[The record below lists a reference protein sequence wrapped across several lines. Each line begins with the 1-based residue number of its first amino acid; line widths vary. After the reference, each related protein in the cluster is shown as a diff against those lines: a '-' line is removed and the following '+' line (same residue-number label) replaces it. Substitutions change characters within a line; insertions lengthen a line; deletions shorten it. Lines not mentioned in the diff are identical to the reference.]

1 MIKII
6 RTNSDNPDFIE
17 LVKCLD
23 TYLAKIDGDEHAFYN
38 QFNKTSKMKCVVL
51 AYEDDKP
58 TGCGAIREYT
68 PGIMEI
74 KRMYTTP
81 ESRGKGIATRVLTEL
96 EIWATELSCEKCILE
111 TGKRQTEAVSLYKK
125 NGYRLIPNYGQY
137 LKIENSLCFEKEIK

>member
-23 TYLAKIDGDEHAFYN
+23 AYLAKIDGDEHAFYN

-51 AYEDDKP
+51 AYDDDKP

-137 LKIENSLCFEKEIK
+137 LKIENSICFEKEIK